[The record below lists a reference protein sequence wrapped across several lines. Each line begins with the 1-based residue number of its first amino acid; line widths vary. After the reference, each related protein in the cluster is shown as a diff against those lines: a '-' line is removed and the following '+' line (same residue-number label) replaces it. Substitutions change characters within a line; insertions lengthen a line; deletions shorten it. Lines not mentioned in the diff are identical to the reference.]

1 MRAWLARQLERPEGM
16 RARNRV
22 VGTGYRLLE
31 RDGRIAG
38 GVLGGGLAYRLF
50 FWSLALSVLAFGALG
65 FAPPEDVGDAANSAS
80 LGQSLAQTMQ
90 SAAEQSQSGRWW
102 LLLSGI
108 VLVIWFA
115 WMLLR
120 ALRLVHASAWRV
132 RSGGLVPHPTNLLS
146 LLAVPV
152 IFVAVSGLTGVA
164 ANFLGPL
171 SGVAAFL
178 LGTAVLAVLAML
190 GLSWLPSKP
199 VPLRAHLPGAIVLA
213 LVVQLLLAFSELYW
227 ANELAS
233 AEALYGVLG
242 LAGTLLFV
250 LYLVGRTTVWACEL
264 NAVSWEVWH
273 PE

>member
-1 MRAWLARQLERPEGM
+1 MRQWLLMRLRKVEGM
-16 RARNRV
+16 RPRNRV
-22 VGTGYRLLE
+22 VETGYRLLE

-65 FAPPEDVGDAANSAS
+65 FAPPSAVNDAATSAS
-80 LGQSLAQTMQ
+80 LGQSVADTM
-90 SAAEQSQSGRWW
+90 SAAAEQSQAGRWW
-102 LLLSGI
+102 LLLTGI

-120 ALRLVHASAWRV
+120 ALRLVHASAWGV
-132 RSGGLVPHPTNLLS
+132 KSGGLLPRPTNLLS
-146 LLAVPV
+146 LVAVPI
-152 IFVAVSGLTGVA
+152 IFVGVSALTGVA

-171 SGVAAFL
+171 SGVAAFV
-178 LGTAVLAVLAML
+178 LGTAILAVLAML

-213 LVVQLLLAFSELYW
+213 FVVQVLLAFSEYYW
-227 ANELAS
+227 AGELAS

-273 PE
+273 PD